1 MYEELG
7 LFDELKPVNYTVK
20 NLSESFGKT
29 GRLDSEYYDKKY
41 DSLFKEIGKS
51 TFESLAQ
58 LAVIEKSVEPG
69 SDNYEES
76 GIPFVRVQDFTKFG
90 IISPKIY
97 LSSTLFKNTIKPKKD
112 TVLLSKDGTVGIAYK
127 TDKDEDCITSS
138 AILHLTTKSKKII
151 PEYLTLVLNSFIV
164 KMQAERDAGGSII
177 NHWKKSEIEQ
187 VKIPILDMDKQQQI
201 SELVEESKRLREKS
215 KELLDR
221 AVKSVELAI
230 EEGEEKALEFLCK
243 TQIYKER

>member
-1 MYEELG
+1 MG
-7 LFDELKPVNYTVK
+7 
-20 NLSESFGKT
+20 
-29 GRLDSEYYDKKY
+29 SEYYDKKY

-58 LAVIEKSVEPG
+58 LAVIEKSIEPG

-127 TDKDEDCITSS
+127 TDKDADCITSS
-138 AILHLTTKSKKII
+138 AILHLTAKSKKII

-164 KMQAERDAGGSII
+164 KMQAERDAGGSITITGKNRRLNRLKFLFLIWI
-177 NHWKKSEIEQ
+177 NN
-187 VKIPILDMDKQQQI
+187 
-201 SELVEESKRLREKS
+201 
-215 KELLDR
+215 
-221 AVKSVELAI
+221 KSVNLLKKVM
-230 EEGEEKALEFLCK
+230 GMEKMLFFWRLL
-243 TQIYKER
+243 